1 MHIRNNF
8 NERTVVHPEHYEF
21 IDSPLAG
28 VSRMMLER
36 AGAEVARATSIVR
49 YQPGSGYSAHTHGGG
64 EEILVLAGVFSDE
77 HGDYPAGTYL
87 RNPPDTSHQPFSRNG
102 CTLLV
107 KLWQFAQDDTTQCVI
122 HTQQAQWLPG
132 QVDGLSVLPLHEH
145 KGVHTAL
152 VRWAPH
158 TQFSAHMHPNGEEI
172 LVLEGTFYDEHGA
185 YPAHSWL
192 RNPKG
197 STHTPFTRNDS
208 ALIYVKTGHIGAH
221 LMGDRFIHQPTETS
235 SA

>member
-64 EEILVLAGVFSDE
+64 EEILVL
-77 HGDYPAGTYL
+77 
-87 RNPPDTSHQPFSRNG
+87 
-102 CTLLV
+102 
-107 KLWQFAQDDTTQCVI
+107 
-122 HTQQAQWLPG
+122 
-132 QVDGLSVLPLHEH
+132 
-145 KGVHTAL
+145 
-152 VRWAPH
+152 
-158 TQFSAHMHPNGEEI
+158 
-172 LVLEGTFYDEHGA
+172 EGSFYDEHGA